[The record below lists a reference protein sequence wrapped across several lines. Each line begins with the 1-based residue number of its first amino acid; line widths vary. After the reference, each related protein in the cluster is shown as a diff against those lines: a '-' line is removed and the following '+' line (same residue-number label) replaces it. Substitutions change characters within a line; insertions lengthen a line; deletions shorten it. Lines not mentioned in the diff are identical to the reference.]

1 MSKKSSFSR
10 SKVADEDILKL
21 LKDDENKGFKLLL
34 NTYQKPIYYHVRQ
47 IVYDHEDANDVTQN
61 VFISVFKNIAK
72 FKGESKLFTWIY
84 RIATNESLNFLQKKA
99 RKNNIRYE
107 DIAYEISQNLE
118 SDVFYEG
125 DEIMLKLEQAVAR
138 LPEKQ
143 RLVFQMKYFED
154 MKYEEISDILQT
166 SVGALKASY
175 HHAVKKLEAFL
186 LPD

>member
-1 MSKKSSFSR
+1 MSKTSSFSTQNLP
-10 SKVADEDILKL
+10 DEDLLKL
-21 LKDDENKGFKLLL
+21 IQKDENQGFKLLL
-34 NTYQKPIYYHVRQ
+34 QTYQKPIYYHIRQ
-47 IVYDHEDANDVTQN
+47 IVYSHEDANDVTQN
-61 VFISVFKNIAK
+61 VFISVFKNISK

-107 DIAYEISQNLE
+107 DIAFEISQNLE
-118 SDVFYEG
+118 SDVYYEG
-125 DEIMLKLEQAVAR
+125 DEIMLKLEKAVAQ

-154 MKYEEISDILQT
+154 MKYEEISEILET

-175 HHAVKKLEAFL
+175 HHAVKKVEAFL